1 MIRLKPKTLQRMLAK
16 AGDAVV
22 EKFEELRDNPKYY
35 TDKSIRGGK
44 ADEESAIGK
53 IEQRDRTGRLKSKA
67 EIIDELGKK
76 KGVTKDEEFIDLGG
90 VGTGKMGF
98 DKPDEEIT
106 RATRIFKGKRVYES
120 TISLA
125 NKIRKKNP
133 GMTSA
138 QANAIAKKR
147 LDKFN
152 LDSVDEMFKD
162 KLITKED
169 KNKMLKELKGK
180 DVVLKSLGGPQ
191 FKKNEF
197 ENFVNKEL
205 IPTINA
211 NTTRQNKRSNETLKK
226 YFKDF
231 ADRKTGFFITNT
243 AMAKKYKSPVGSFK
257 KFSPKNSKNWE
268 QVEGGVSLKDELA
281 NFFESSDFNILTK
294 KSRKPLQ
301 LELDPR
307 PEGALRKVSTQEPDP
322 RLEKLREAQRVYSLI
337 QNPAQFQRVGKQDE
351 SVQKLIKALQ
361 KDKTKGD
368 LTVKRSDL
376 LTYTLNAIANLQS
389 PEGKL
394 RQEIIDVLSEPI
406 GSPGGASISRYA
418 TPITIDPKT
427 GRLTQRATREVSE
440 DKTKEKL
447 ARVRGEYDPRDAE
460 VEDLY
465 TAKGME
471 FETANVPDLL
481 RRLETKSLIKSI
493 GASGESKAEVKPF
506 LKFNYTPTEFNRL
519 SQEDQLTIERA
530 TQIYRQAYA
539 AVDKKLPSRTA
550 EEIAEDAVL
559 DAMIREDP
567 GSPMTTPTRVDTG
580 PAKRGQPYLP
590 GMEPNYST
598 TQFTRGYTRQ
608 DFPTEFSPSAA
619 RQGPPSVQRNISSLL
634 EDPQSYAG
642 NEILRLYADILRRK
656 RNLAKGGLAGL
667 TKKKK
672 FVPKIVKNKKKN
684 KKKQQ
689 KPRGVGKALRG
700 YGATNA

>member
-1 MIRLKPKTLQRMLAK
+1 VIRLKPKTLQRMLAK

-67 EIIDELGKK
+67 EIIDELGKQ

-98 DKPDEEIT
+98 DKPDEDII
-106 RATRIFKGKRVYES
+106 RATFLDKTGKRRFMS
-120 TISLA
+120 SIDLA
-125 NKIRKKNP
+125 NIIRQRT
-133 GMTSA
+133 GMTSKA
-138 QANAIAKKR
+138 ATAEARKR
-147 LDKFN
+147 MEKFD
-152 LDSVDEMFKD
+152 LE
-162 KLITKED
+162 
-169 KNKMLKELKGK
+169 KGK
-180 DVVLKSLGGPQ
+180 EVTLKSLGGPQ

-197 ENFVNKEL
+197 EKFVNKEL
-205 IPTINA
+205 IPTIDA
-211 NTTRQNKRSNETLKK
+211 STTKQNKKSNETLKK

-231 ADRKTGFFITNT
+231 ADRKTGFFIKDEK
-243 AMAKKYKSPVGSFK
+243 MSKKFKAPVGSYK
-257 KFSPKNSKNWE
+257 KFSAKNSKNWE

-294 KSRKPLQ
+294 KGRKPLQ

-307 PEGALRKVSTQEPDP
+307 PEGALRRVSTQEPDP
-322 RLEKLREAQRVYSLI
+322 RLKKLREAQRVYSLI

-376 LTYTLNAIANLQS
+376 LTYTLNAIADLQS

-427 GRLTQRATREVSE
+427 GRLAQRATREVSE

-481 RRLETKSLIKSI
+481 RRLESKSLIKSI

-580 PAKRGQPYLP
+580 PAKRGQPYL
-590 GMEPNYST
+590 GLTDEEAGIRYSMEPNYST

>member
-1 MIRLKPKTLQRMLAK
+1 MAK
-16 AGDAVV
+16 
-22 EKFEELRDNPKYY
+22 F
-35 TDKSIRGGK
+35 
-44 ADEESAIGK
+44 
-53 IEQRDRTGRLKSKA
+53 
-67 EIIDELGKK
+67 
-76 KGVTKDEEFIDLGG
+76 DL
-90 VGTGKMGF
+90 
-98 DKPDEEIT
+98 E
-106 RATRIFKGKRVYES
+106 KGKEV
-120 TISLA
+120 T
-125 NKIRKKNP
+125 
-133 GMTSA
+133 
-138 QANAIAKKR
+138 
-147 LDKFN
+147 
-152 LDSVDEMFKD
+152 
-162 KLITKED
+162 
-169 KNKMLKELKGK
+169 
-180 DVVLKSLGGPQ
+180 LKSLGGPQ

-197 ENFVNKEL
+197 EKFVNKEL
-205 IPTINA
+205 IPTIDA
-211 NTTRQNKRSNETLKK
+211 STTKQNKKSNETLKK

-231 ADRKTGFFITNT
+231 ADRKTGFFIKDEK
-243 AMAKKYKSPVGSFK
+243 MSKKFKAPVGSYK
-257 KFSPKNSKNWE
+257 KFSAKNSKNWE

-294 KSRKPLQ
+294 KGRKPLQ

-307 PEGALRKVSTQEPDP
+307 PEGALRRVSTQEPDP
-322 RLEKLREAQRVYSLI
+322 RLKKLREAQRVYSLI

-394 RQEIIDVLSEPI
+394 KQEIIDVLSEPI

-427 GRLTQRATREVSE
+427 GRLAQRATREVSE

-481 RRLETKSLIKSI
+481 RRLESKSLIKSI

-580 PAKRGQPYLP
+580 PAKRGQPYL
-590 GMEPNYST
+590 GLTDEEAGIRYTMEPNYST
-598 TQFTRGYTRQ
+598 TQFTRGTTRQ

-656 RNLAKGGLAGL
+656 RNLAKGGLTGL
-667 TKKKK
+667 TTKKK

-700 YGATNA
+700 YGA

>member
-1 MIRLKPKTLQRMLAK
+1 
-16 AGDAVV
+16 
-22 EKFEELRDNPKYY
+22 
-35 TDKSIRGGK
+35 
-44 ADEESAIGK
+44 
-53 IEQRDRTGRLKSKA
+53 
-67 EIIDELGKK
+67 
-76 KGVTKDEEFIDLGG
+76 
-90 VGTGKMGF
+90 
-98 DKPDEEIT
+98 
-106 RATRIFKGKRVYES
+106 
-120 TISLA
+120 
-125 NKIRKKNP
+125 
-133 GMTSA
+133 
-138 QANAIAKKR
+138 
-147 LDKFN
+147 
-152 LDSVDEMFKD
+152 
-162 KLITKED
+162 
-169 KNKMLKELKGK
+169 
-180 DVVLKSLGGPQ
+180 
-191 FKKNEF
+191 
-197 ENFVNKEL
+197 
-205 IPTINA
+205 
-211 NTTRQNKRSNETLKK
+211 
-226 YFKDF
+226 
-231 ADRKTGFFITNT
+231 
-243 AMAKKYKSPVGSFK
+243 
-257 KFSPKNSKNWE
+257 
-268 QVEGGVSLKDELA
+268 
-281 NFFESSDFNILTK
+281 
-294 KSRKPLQ
+294 
-301 LELDPR
+301 
-307 PEGALRKVSTQEPDP
+307 
-322 RLEKLREAQRVYSLI
+322 
-337 QNPAQFQRVGKQDE
+337 
-351 SVQKLIKALQ
+351 
-361 KDKTKGD
+361 
-368 LTVKRSDL
+368 
-376 LTYTLNAIANLQS
+376 
-389 PEGKL
+389 
-394 RQEIIDVLSEPI
+394 
-406 GSPGGASISRYA
+406 
-418 TPITIDPKT
+418 
-427 GRLTQRATREVSE
+427 
-440 DKTKEKL
+440 
-447 ARVRGEYDPRDAE
+447 
-460 VEDLY
+460 
-465 TAKGME
+465 ME

-608 DFPTEFSPSAA
+608 DFPTEFSSSTA

>member
-67 EIIDELGKK
+67 EIIDELGKQ

-98 DKPDEEIT
+98 DKPDEDII
-106 RATRIFKGKRVYES
+106 RATFLDKTGKRRFMS
-120 TISLA
+120 SIDLA
-125 NKIRKKNP
+125 NIIRQRT
-133 GMTSA
+133 GMTSKA
-138 QANAIAKKR
+138 ATAEARKR
-147 LDKFN
+147 MEKFD
-152 LDSVDEMFKD
+152 LE
-162 KLITKED
+162 
-169 KNKMLKELKGK
+169 KGK
-180 DVVLKSLGGPQ
+180 EVTLKSLGGPQ

-197 ENFVNKEL
+197 EKFVNKEL
-205 IPTINA
+205 IPTIDA
-211 NTTRQNKRSNETLKK
+211 STTKQNKKSNETLKK

-231 ADRKTGFFITNT
+231 ADRKTGFFIKDEK
-243 AMAKKYKSPVGSFK
+243 MSKKFKAPVGSYK
-257 KFSPKNSKNWE
+257 KFSAKNSKNWE

-294 KSRKPLQ
+294 KGRKPLQ

-307 PEGALRKVSTQEPDP
+307 PEGALRRVSTQEPDP
-322 RLEKLREAQRVYSLI
+322 RLKKLREAQRVYSLI

-376 LTYTLNAIANLQS
+376 LTYTLNAIADLQS

-427 GRLTQRATREVSE
+427 GRLAQRATREVSE

-481 RRLETKSLIKSI
+481 RRLESKSLIKSI

-580 PAKRGQPYLP
+580 PAKRGQPYL
-590 GMEPNYST
+590 GLTDEEAGIRYSMEPNYST

>member
-67 EIIDELGKK
+67 EIIDELGKQ

-98 DKPDEEIT
+98 DKPDEDII
-106 RATRIFKGKRVYES
+106 RATFLDKTGKRRFMS
-120 TISLA
+120 SIDLA
-125 NKIRKKNP
+125 NIIRQRT
-133 GMTSA
+133 GMTSKA
-138 QANAIAKKR
+138 ATAEARKR
-147 LDKFN
+147 MEKFD
-152 LDSVDEMFKD
+152 LE
-162 KLITKED
+162 
-169 KNKMLKELKGK
+169 KGK
-180 DVVLKSLGGPQ
+180 EVTLKSLGGPQ

-197 ENFVNKEL
+197 EKFVNKEL
-205 IPTINA
+205 IPTIDA
-211 NTTRQNKRSNETLKK
+211 STTKQNKKSNETLKK

-231 ADRKTGFFITNT
+231 ADRKTGFFIKDEK
-243 AMAKKYKSPVGSFK
+243 MSKKFKAPVGSYK
-257 KFSPKNSKNWE
+257 KFSAKNSKNWE

-294 KSRKPLQ
+294 KGRKPLQ

-307 PEGALRKVSTQEPDP
+307 PEGALRRVSTQEPDP
-322 RLEKLREAQRVYSLI
+322 RLKKLREAQRVYSLI

-376 LTYTLNAIANLQS
+376 LTYTLNAIADLQS

-427 GRLTQRATREVSE
+427 GRLAQRATREVSE

-481 RRLETKSLIKSI
+481 RRLESKSLIKSI

-580 PAKRGQPYLP
+580 PAKRGQPYL
-590 GMEPNYST
+590 GLTDEEAGIRYSMEPNYST

-634 EDPQSYAG
+634 EDPQGYVG

>member
-98 DKPDEEIT
+98 DKPDEDII
-106 RATRIFKGKRVYES
+106 RATFLDKTGKRKFMSSIDLANIIRQRTGITSKAATAEARKRMEKFDLEKGKEV
-120 TISLA
+120 T
-125 NKIRKKNP
+125 
-133 GMTSA
+133 
-138 QANAIAKKR
+138 
-147 LDKFN
+147 
-152 LDSVDEMFKD
+152 
-162 KLITKED
+162 
-169 KNKMLKELKGK
+169 
-180 DVVLKSLGGPQ
+180 LKSLGGPQ

-197 ENFVNKEL
+197 EKFVNKEL
-205 IPTINA
+205 IPTIDA
-211 NTTRQNKRSNETLKK
+211 STTKQNKKSNETLKK

-231 ADRKTGFFITNT
+231 ADRKTGFFIKDEK
-243 AMAKKYKSPVGSFK
+243 MSKKFKAPVGSYK
-257 KFSPKNSKNWE
+257 KFSAKNSKNWE

-294 KSRKPLQ
+294 KGRKPLQ

-376 LTYTLNAIANLQS
+376 LTYTLNAIADLQS

-427 GRLTQRATREVSE
+427 GRLAQRATREVSE

-481 RRLETKSLIKSI
+481 RRLESKSLIKSI

>member
-67 EIIDELGKK
+67 EIIDELGKQ

-98 DKPDEEIT
+98 DKPDEDII
-106 RATRIFKGKRVYES
+106 RATFLDKTGKRKFMS
-120 TISLA
+120 SIDLA
-125 NKIRKKNP
+125 NIIRQRT
-133 GMTSA
+133 GMTSKA
-138 QANAIAKKR
+138 ATAEARKR
-147 LDKFN
+147 MEKFD
-152 LDSVDEMFKD
+152 LE
-162 KLITKED
+162 
-169 KNKMLKELKGK
+169 KGK
-180 DVVLKSLGGPQ
+180 EVTLKSLGGPQ

-197 ENFVNKEL
+197 EKFVNKEL
-205 IPTINA
+205 IPTIDA
-211 NTTRQNKRSNETLKK
+211 STTKQNKKSNETLKK

-231 ADRKTGFFITNT
+231 ADRKTGFFIKDEK
-243 AMAKKYKSPVGSFK
+243 MSKKFKAPVGSYK
-257 KFSPKNSKNWE
+257 KFSAKNSKNWE

-294 KSRKPLQ
+294 KGRKPLQ

-307 PEGALRKVSTQEPDP
+307 PEGALRRVSTQEPDP
-322 RLEKLREAQRVYSLI
+322 RLKKLREAQRVYSLI

-376 LTYTLNAIANLQS
+376 LTYTLNAIADLQS

-427 GRLTQRATREVSE
+427 GRLAQRATREVSE

-481 RRLETKSLIKSI
+481 RRLESKSLIKSI

-580 PAKRGQPYLP
+580 PAKRGQPYL
-590 GMEPNYST
+590 GLTDEEAGIRYSMEPNYST